1 MTFEKAREERR
12 IFNDGEITDHGCF
25 SITSAEAL

>member
-1 MTFEKAREERR
+1 MTFEKARERR